1 VKYFCKGMRTK
12 NATLTRAKNAG
23 RKRTRM
29 LRRIVVSLDR
39 RVRKKKLLLEK
50 ERERE
55 REGEGGERRK

>member
-1 VKYFCKGMRTK
+1 MRTK